1 MLRHHTQ
8 LPPAAELAKSCAP
21 SIMAYV
27 GVVTGAAGFVGS
39 ELVKQLLERGWTV
52 RATVRDTSDSK
63 RVEHLLRLANALPGT
78 LQLFEADLL
87 RDGSFNAACAGTDYV
102 FHTASPFFIQAAD
115 PQRDL
120 VDPAVA
126 GTRNVLAACAAA
138 GATLKRVVLTSSV
151 AGARR
156 PRRTRGRGPRR
167 RRPSPRAPPCD
178 DGFSTAAT

>member
-1 MLRHHTQ
+1 MSWRKTAIAQTRARPVFLT
-8 LPPAAELAKSCAP
+8 AA
-21 SIMAYV
+21 MAYV

-63 RVEHLLRLANALPGT
+63 RVDHLLRLANALPGS

-87 RDGSFNAACAGTDYV
+87 REGSFHAACAGADFV
-102 FHTASPFFIQAAD
+102 FHTASPFFITTAD

-120 VDPAVA
+120 VEPAVA

-138 GATLKRVVLTSSV
+138 GSTLKRVVLTSSV
-151 AGARR
+151 AGAS
-156 PRRTRGRGPRR
+156 
-167 RRPSPRAPPCD
+167 PSPWLPR
-178 DGFSTAAT
+178 SAAAAHVLLS